1 MTVRPALG
9 HSNTMRIR
17 SVFVVAGLMLR
28 CGGST
33 LVGNND
39 AQPHP
44 ADGSSPSMTADTGG
58 GDEGAILSGADAT
71 AASRVDGSATAT
83 GPGAGPCSF
92 FTCPDGCCLD
102 DGGCFAYSGESTD
115 IPCGSNGEACRT
127 CPSGES
133 CIPNVATAGPS
144 IGRAG
149 RSGGCQ
155 RDLGEP
161 CTPENCAGC
170 CFVADVSTDSGSVF
184 STQCFE
190 GSQDNYC
197 GSAGTACLRCTPAT
211 NGGHCV
217 ADSTGGGHCEGAG
230 QCNATNAQVAA
241 RGLSACRARKTSH
254 AAAMAPHVRTARTV
268 ACAWPSPRE
277 TVVLRPTYADTT
289 APPHSGCRALHT
301 ALALRIAPQVR
312 ERAPAPPPRA
322 ASRAPRP
329 SYRSWFG
336 SSFRE
341 HRSGSTSGRGSARRY
356 PARATHHGR
365 GAADVDDTR
374 RHLPPAHAWKGSSKG
389 KASVLQRPLGWGLQP
404 ANSWRH
410 GRGLTGPWSGP
421 APSSPQSEA
430 EPHDLKTS
438 TEGQG
443 TSDSVVREQVY
454 ECCLRPP
461 RRQAQ

>member
-133 CIPNVATAGPS
+133 CIPNIATAGPS

-170 CFVADVSTDSGSVF
+170 CFVADVNTDSGSVF

-230 QCNATNAQVAA
+230 QCNATNCAGCCAGAFCVQGAQD
-241 RGLSACRARKTSH
+241 
-254 AAAMAPHVRTARTV
+254 V
-268 ACAWPSPRE
+268 AC
-277 TVVLRPTYADTT
+277 
-289 APPHSGCRALHT
+289 
-301 ALALRIAPQVR
+301 
-312 ERAPAPPPRA
+312 
-322 ASRAPRP
+322 
-329 SYRSWFG
+329 G
-336 SSFRE
+336 S
-341 HRSGSTSGRGSARRY
+341 H
-356 PARATHHGR
+356 
-365 GAADVDDTR
+365 GAACQNCTDGGLCVAFAAGDGGVATNVCGYDC
-374 RHLPPAHAWKGSSKG
+374 
-389 KASVLQRPLGWGLQP
+389 ASPFGVLC
-404 ANSWRH
+404 ASYC
-410 GRGLTGPWSGP
+410 
-421 APSSPQSEA
+421 SSPSDCSPGPGA
-430 EPHDLKTS
+430 CT
-438 TEGQG
+438 G
-443 TSDSVVREQVY
+443 TSPTGGVTCSSSIV
-454 ECCLRPP
+454 P
-461 RRQAQ
+461 